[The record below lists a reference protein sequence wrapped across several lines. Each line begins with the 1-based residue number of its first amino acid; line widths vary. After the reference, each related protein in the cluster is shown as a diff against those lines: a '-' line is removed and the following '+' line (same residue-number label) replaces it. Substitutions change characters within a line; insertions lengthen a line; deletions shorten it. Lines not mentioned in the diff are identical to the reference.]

1 MIRVRVRS
9 ELGYDQTIRVG
20 VKRGGGSLL
29 YQESVGCSAVA
40 AAAVRLR

>member
-1 MIRVRVRS
+1 MRVRVQS
-9 ELGYDQTIRVG
+9 ELGCDQTIRVG
-20 VKRGGGSLL
+20 VKKGGDRYS